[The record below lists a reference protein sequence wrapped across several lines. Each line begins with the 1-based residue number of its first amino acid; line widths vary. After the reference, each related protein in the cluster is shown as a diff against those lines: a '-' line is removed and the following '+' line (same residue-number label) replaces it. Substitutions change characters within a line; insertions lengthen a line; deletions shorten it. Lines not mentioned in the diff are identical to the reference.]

1 MFIDVTGRGRV
12 RTLAG
17 GLTAAVAVGILAG
30 PAAAGGAE
38 PQEVDGNPRCPT
50 GYAGLKVEP
59 VKSGTYTDGTLRV
72 TLDVQASTRTVA
84 FTSNL
89 GVDKVIVK
97 GGPAANVYA
106 FSPEARSGS
115 GLHAPVNASGGW
127 AGLSHVDFC
136 YDGKEEP
143 PKPEPPKEE
152 PPKEE
157 PPKPEPPKEQPPK
170 EQPPTEQPPKEQP
183 PAQTPPQ
190 PTVAA
195 AVAGT
200 RVAAP
205 RIEATST
212 RVASGRA
219 VLATP
224 SRCQTGTY
232 RVTVRGRSMR
242 SVAFYVNGRRVRTVS
257 VPRGR
262 TTVTVR
268 LGSKAKVHRV
278 RARVTYVASAR
289 TRARD
294 LRATILRCS
303 PASARPTFTG

>member
-1 MFIDVTGRGRV
+1 MFIDVTARGRV

-38 PQEVDGNPRCPT
+38 PQEIDGNPRCPT
-50 GYAGLKVEP
+50 GYAGLKVDP

-72 TLDVQASTRTVA
+72 TLDVQASTNTVA

-106 FSPEARSGS
+106 FSPEAKSGS

-157 PPKPEPPKEQPPK
+157 PPK
-170 EQPPTEQPPKEQP
+170 EQPPKEQP

-205 RIEATST
+205 RIEVTST

-232 RVTVRGRSMR
+232 RVTIRGRSMR
-242 SVAFYVNGRRVRTVS
+242 TVAFYVNGRRMRTVS

-268 LGSKAKVHRV
+268 LGSTAKVHRV

-294 LRATILRCS
+294 LRATIRRCS